1 MDPKDNLLA
10 ASRHVFARHGYRRTS
25 MAMVAEEAGVS
36 RQAIYHHF
44 PSKELLFSALVD
56 MLQTRALDAAR
67 QAAVSLDGQP
77 LASRLFRVLG
87 AYHASMVSSVA
98 GSSFAN
104 ELVEESVKHCSD
116 LVSAHADRF
125 QRMLVSIVRASVE
138 DGSVSLA
145 DGLSERQFVSMLL
158 VAAKGV
164 KVTYAPAGE
173 RAYAQALE
181 QMVNALCRGSLIPAE
196 CATSSNRIRAVAGRA
211 RK

>member
-44 PSKELLFSALVD
+44 PSKELLFTALVD

-67 QAAVSLDGQP
+67 RAAETLDVHP
-77 LASRLFRVLG
+77 LAQRLFRVLS
-87 AYHASMVSSVA
+87 AYHSSMVSSVA
-98 GSSFAN
+98 GSSFAS
-104 ELVEESVKHCSD
+104 ELVEESAKHCSD
-116 LVSAHADRF
+116 LVSAHAEKF
-125 QRMLVSIVRASVE
+125 QRLIVSMVRDEVE
-138 DGSVSLA
+138 GGALSLA
-145 DGLSERQFVSMLL
+145 DGLTERQFVSMLL

-164 KVTYAPAGE
+164 KLTYAPAGE
-173 RAYAQALE
+173 RAHAQALE
-181 QMVNALCRGSLIPAE
+181 QMVNALCRGSLIPGERA
-196 CATSSNRIRAVAGRA
+196 ASSNRIRAVAGRA